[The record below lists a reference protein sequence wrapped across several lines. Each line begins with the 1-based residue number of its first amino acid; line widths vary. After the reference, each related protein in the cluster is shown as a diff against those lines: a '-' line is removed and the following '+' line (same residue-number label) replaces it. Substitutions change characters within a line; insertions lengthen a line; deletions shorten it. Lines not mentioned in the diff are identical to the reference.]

1 MFAGRAFKVLACRA
15 LEPALAGL
23 ALATNHAG
31 YAQVPATPRT
41 WTPGDWLV
49 ACVRWLRVVH
59 QVPLCLESIYARLA
73 PRAVQYCSLQNG
85 PRPSAAQGESAAI
98 GTDGKSIDLE
108 HFSAGSHRASGQQG
122 QRTSDLGA

>member
-15 LEPALAGL
+15 LEPALAGF
-23 ALATNHAG
+23 APATNHAG

-41 WTPGDWLV
+41 WTPGDRLV
-49 ACVRWLRVVH
+49 AYVSGLRVVH
-59 QVPLCLESIYARLA
+59 QVPLCLESIYVRLA
-73 PRAVQYCSLQNG
+73 PKAVQYCSLQNG
-85 PRPSAAQGESAAI
+85 PRSSAAQGKSAAI

-108 HFSAGSHRASGQQG
+108 HFTAGGHRASAQQG